1 MFRFDENEDGISL
14 TAACDHCGQT
24 IEPGDDA
31 LVVKQWPTGEAAVVH
46 EGACHDAFADI
57 HPAAGEGAF
66 PLPFAI
72 VSLAGSIGMTIAGFA
87 VLFEQATADPGLRPF
102 RPEDN

>member
-1 MFRFDENEDGISL
+1 MFRFEEDEDGISL

-46 EGACHDAFADI
+46 EGACHDAFVEI
-57 HPAAGEGAF
+57 HPAADEGAF

-72 VSLAGSIGMTIAGFA
+72 VSLAGSIGMTTATFA
-87 VLFEQATADPGLRPF
+87 SIFEIATADPGPRIF
-102 RPEDN
+102 KADEE